1 MAEEDG
7 PAAALEL
14 LSLGSLLGLALV
26 RVPAADHRS
35 LGGACRTL
43 RRIVLGD
50 DFARLRET
58 VGAAEH
64 GLLMMFGELGDKRLC
79 LTHNQPT
86 LGLAPPELV
95 PPPLHAGHLGL
106 PLFDAVD
113 HSGGLAGVGWCEVGT
128 RSFVMER
135 HSGQLKI
142 YDSATRSWSLGSP
155 LTAIEST
162 REQILTTVSYNEC
175 IYVFACK
182 RPLAFSQRRLQHL
195 DEEHSVY
202 VYDIGDDVW
211 IENTP
216 LPVCPSRLVACVH
229 EGHLTVLGLTPNEDR
244 ITPDDLIIY
253 RMKQL
258 APFFL
263 SNGGTGST
271 WGWSGGRFRWSGGRF
286 SRSAKFPPFK
296 ALVSF
301 PLRLRA
307 AR

>member
-1 MAEEDG
+1 MAEEDE

-14 LSLGSLLGLALV
+14 LGLGSLLGLALV

-58 VGAAEH
+58 VGADEY
-64 GLLMMFGELGDKRLC
+64 GLLLMVGELGDQRLC
-79 LTHNQPT
+79 PTHGQLG
-86 LGLAPPELV
+86 LGLAPPEVV
-95 PPPLHAGHLGL
+95 PPPW
-106 PLFDAVD
+106 
-113 HSGGLAGVGWCEVGT
+113 GWCEVGP

-135 HSGQLKI
+135 NSGQLKI
-142 YDSATRSWSLGSP
+142 RDSTTGSWSLGSP
-155 LTAIEST
+155 LTAIESK

-182 RPLAFSQRRLQHL
+182 RRLGFFAVQRRQRH
-195 DEEHSVY
+195 DDEHSVY
-202 VYDIGDDVW
+202 VYDPRDDVW
-211 IENTP
+211 VETDP

-229 EGHLTVLGLTPNEDR
+229 EGHLTVLGLTPNEDQ

-253 RMKQL
+253 KMKQL
-258 APFFL
+258 APFVL

-271 WGWSGGRFRWSGGRF
+271 WEDVGRCSLP
-286 SRSAKFPPFK
+286 ANLKFPPLK

-307 AR
+307 R

>member
-14 LSLGSLLGLALV
+14 LGLGSLLGLALV

-95 PPPLHAGHLGL
+95 PPPW
-106 PLFDAVD
+106 
-113 HSGGLAGVGWCEVGT
+113 GWCEVGT

-135 HSGQLKI
+135 NSGQLKI

-182 RPLAFSQRRLQHL
+182 RRFSFSRQRH
-195 DEEHSVY
+195 DDEHSVY
-202 VYDIGDDVW
+202 VYDPRDDVW
-211 IENTP
+211 VETDP

-229 EGHLTVLGLTPNEDR
+229 EGQITVLGLTPNENR
-244 ITPDDLIIY
+244 TTPDDLIIY
-253 RMKQL
+253 KMKQL
-258 APFFL
+258 APFVL

-271 WGWSGGRFRWSGGRF
+271 WVDVGRCSLP
-286 SRSAKFPPFK
+286 AKFPPFK

-307 AR
+307 R

>member
-1 MAEEDG
+1 MAEEDE

-14 LSLGSLLGLALV
+14 LGLGSLLGLALV

-64 GLLMMFGELGDKRLC
+64 GLLLMFGEPEERLC
-79 LTHNQPT
+79 MTHPNQILPK
-86 LGLAPPELV
+86 LGLAPPEVV
-95 PPPLHAGHLGL
+95 PPPW
-106 PLFDAVD
+106 
-113 HSGGLAGVGWCEVGT
+113 GWCEVGP

-135 HSGQLKI
+135 NSGQLKI
-142 YDSATRSWSLGSP
+142 RDSTTGSWSLGSP
-155 LTAIEST
+155 LTAIESK

-182 RPLAFSQRRLQHL
+182 RRLGFFAVHRRQRH
-195 DEEHSVY
+195 DDEHSVY
-202 VYDIGDDVW
+202 VYDPRDDVW
-211 IENTP
+211 VETDP

-229 EGHLTVLGLTPNEDR
+229 EGQITVLGLTPNEDR
-244 ITPDDLIIY
+244 TTPDDLIIY
-253 RMKQL
+253 KMKQL
-258 APFFL
+258 APFVL

-271 WGWSGGRFRWSGGRF
+271 WDDCARCSLSDE
-286 SRSAKFPPFK
+286 FPPLK

>member
-58 VGAAEH
+58 VGADEY
-64 GLLMMFGELGDKRLC
+64 GLLLMVGDQRLC
-79 LTHNQPT
+79 LTHKQPT

-95 PPPLHAGHLGL
+95 PPPW
-106 PLFDAVD
+106 
-113 HSGGLAGVGWCEVGT
+113 GWCEVGT

-135 HSGQLKI
+135 NSGQLKI

-155 LTAIEST
+155 LTAIESK

-182 RPLAFSQRRLQHL
+182 RPLAFLQRRLQHL

-211 IENTP
+211 VENTP

-229 EGHLTVLGLTPNEDR
+229 EGHLTVLGLTPNEDQ

-253 RMKQL
+253 KMKQL
-258 APFFL
+258 APFVL
-263 SNGGTGST
+263 SNGGTGSI
-271 WGWSGGRFRWSGGRF
+271 WEGLGRYS
-286 SRSAKFPPFK
+286 SLPAKFPPFK

>member
-14 LSLGSLLGLALV
+14 LGLGSLLELALA

-58 VGAAEH
+58 VGADEY
-64 GLLMMFGELGDKRLC
+64 GLLLMVGDQRLC
-79 LTHNQPT
+79 LTHGQLG

-95 PPPLHAGHLGL
+95 PPPW
-106 PLFDAVD
+106 
-113 HSGGLAGVGWCEVGT
+113 GWCEVGT

-135 HSGQLKI
+135 NSGQLKI
-142 YDSATRSWSLGSP
+142 RDSTTGSWSLGSP
-155 LTAIEST
+155 LTAIESK

-182 RPLAFSQRRLQHL
+182 RPLNFFRRRPLH
-195 DEEHSVY
+195 DDEHSVY

-211 IENTP
+211 VENDP

-258 APFFL
+258 APFVL

-271 WGWSGGRFRWSGGRF
+271 WEWSGRRF
-286 SRSAKFPPFK
+286 SRSSDEFPPLK

>member
-1 MAEEDG
+1 MAEEDE

-14 LSLGSLLGLALV
+14 LGLGSLLGLALV

-95 PPPLHAGHLGL
+95 PPPW
-106 PLFDAVD
+106 
-113 HSGGLAGVGWCEVGT
+113 GWCEVGT

-135 HSGQLKI
+135 NSGQLKI

-155 LTAIEST
+155 LTAIESK
-162 REQILTTVSYNEC
+162 REMILTTVSYNEC

-229 EGHLTVLGLTPNEDR
+229 EGHLTVLGLTPNEDQ

-253 RMKQL
+253 KMKQL

>member
-35 LGGACRTL
+35 LGEACRTL

-64 GLLMMFGELGDKRLC
+64 GLLLMFGELGDRLLC
-79 LTHNQPT
+79 LTHDLPT
-86 LGLAPPELV
+86 LGFALPELV
-95 PPPLHAGHLGL
+95 PPPW
-106 PLFDAVD
+106 
-113 HSGGLAGVGWCEVGT
+113 GWCEVGT

-135 HSGQLKI
+135 NSGQLKI

-155 LTAIEST
+155 LTAIESK

-182 RPLAFSQRRLQHL
+182 RRLGFIHRRGRQRH

-202 VYDIGDDVW
+202 VYDTGDDVW
-211 IENTP
+211 VENDP
-216 LPVCPSRLVACVH
+216 LPVCLSRLVACVH
-229 EGHLTVLGLTPNEDR
+229 EGHLTVLCLTPNEDQ

-253 RMKQL
+253 KMKQL
-258 APFFL
+258 APFVL
-263 SNGGTGST
+263 SNGGTGSI
-271 WGWSGGRFRWSGGRF
+271 WEGLGRYS
-286 SRSAKFPPFK
+286 SLPAKFPPFK

>member
-1 MAEEDG
+1 MAEEDE

-14 LSLGSLLGLALV
+14 LGLGSLLGLALV

-58 VGAAEH
+58 VGADEY
-64 GLLMMFGELGDKRLC
+64 GLLLMVGDQRLC
-79 LTHNQPT
+79 LTHDLPK

-95 PPPLHAGHLGL
+95 PPPW
-106 PLFDAVD
+106 
-113 HSGGLAGVGWCEVGT
+113 GWCEVGT

-135 HSGQLKI
+135 NSGQLKI

>member
-1 MAEEDG
+1 MAEEDE

-14 LSLGSLLGLALV
+14 LGLGSLLGLALV

-64 GLLMMFGELGDKRLC
+64 GLLLMFGELGDRLLC
-79 LTHNQPT
+79 LTHDLPA
-86 LGLAPPELV
+86 LGFAPPELV
-95 PPPLHAGHLGL
+95 PPPW
-106 PLFDAVD
+106 
-113 HSGGLAGVGWCEVGT
+113 GWCEVGT

-135 HSGQLKI
+135 NSGQLKI

-155 LTAIEST
+155 LTAIESK

-182 RPLAFSQRRLQHL
+182 RRLGFIHRRGRQRH

-202 VYDIGDDVW
+202 VYDTGDDVW
-211 IENTP
+211 VENDP

-229 EGHLTVLGLTPNEDR
+229 EGHLTVLGLTPNEDQ

-253 RMKQL
+253 KMKQL
-258 APFFL
+258 APFVL

-271 WGWSGGRFRWSGGRF
+271 WEDVGRYS
-286 SRSAKFPPFK
+286 SLPAKFPPLK

-307 AR
+307 R

>member
-14 LSLGSLLGLALV
+14 LGLGSLLELALA

-58 VGAAEH
+58 VGADEY
-64 GLLMMFGELGDKRLC
+64 GLLLMVGDQRLC
-79 LTHNQPT
+79 LTHDLPK

-95 PPPLHAGHLGL
+95 PPPW
-106 PLFDAVD
+106 
-113 HSGGLAGVGWCEVGT
+113 GWCEVGT

-135 HSGQLKI
+135 NSGQLKI

-182 RPLAFSQRRLQHL
+182 RRLGFIHRRGRQRH

-202 VYDIGDDVW
+202 VYDTGDDVW
-211 IENTP
+211 VENDP

-258 APFFL
+258 APFVL

-271 WGWSGGRFRWSGGRF
+271 WEWSGRGF
-286 SRSAKFPPFK
+286 SRSDEFPPLK

>member
-14 LSLGSLLGLALV
+14 LGLGSLLGLALA
-26 RVPAADHRS
+26 RVPVADHRS
-35 LGGACRTL
+35 LGGACRAL
-43 RRIVLGD
+43 RRIVLRG

-64 GLLMMFGELGDKRLC
+64 GLLLMFGELGDRLLC
-79 LTHNQPT
+79 LTHDLPT
-86 LGLAPPELV
+86 LGFALPELV
-95 PPPLHAGHLGL
+95 PPPW
-106 PLFDAVD
+106 
-113 HSGGLAGVGWCEVGT
+113 GWCEVGT

-135 HSGQLKI
+135 NSGQLKI

-155 LTAIEST
+155 LTAIESK

-182 RPLAFSQRRLQHL
+182 RRLGFIHRRGRQRH

-202 VYDIGDDVW
+202 VYDTGDDVW
-211 IENTP
+211 VDNDP

-229 EGHLTVLGLTPNEDR
+229 EGHLTVLGFTPNEDQ

-253 RMKQL
+253 KMKQL
-258 APFFL
+258 APFVL
-263 SNGGTGST
+263 SNGGTGSI
-271 WGWSGGRFRWSGGRF
+271 WEGLGRYS
-286 SRSAKFPPFK
+286 SLPAKFPPFK

>member
-14 LSLGSLLGLALV
+14 LGLGSLLELALA
-26 RVPAADHRS
+26 RVPVADHRS

-58 VGAAEH
+58 VGADEH
-64 GLLMMFGELGDKRLC
+64 GLLLMFGELGDKRIC
-79 LTHNQPT
+79 VTHTQPA

-95 PPPLHAGHLGL
+95 PPPW
-106 PLFDAVD
+106 
-113 HSGGLAGVGWCEVGT
+113 GWCEVGT

-135 HSGQLKI
+135 NSGQLKI

-155 LTAIEST
+155 LTAIESK

-182 RPLAFSQRRLQHL
+182 RRLGFIHRRGRQRH

-202 VYDIGDDVW
+202 VYDTGDDVW
-211 IENTP
+211 VENDP

-229 EGHLTVLGLTPNEDR
+229 KGHLTVLGFTPNEDQ

-253 RMKQL
+253 KMKQL
-258 APFFL
+258 APFIL

-271 WGWSGGRFRWSGGRF
+271 WEDVWRCSLRGTG
-286 SRSAKFPPFK
+286 KFPPLK